1 LDELEDA
8 VSARRLL
15 DQLLQSGQ
23 SLVKEATGHL
33 QGSNGGQPARTPE
46 GGAAGGLGG
55 LGNLLG
61 SGSKAGGG
69 LGSLLSG
76 FGGGALSG
84 SALTMLLSNKK
95 MRKMGG
101 SVAMMGGMAAL
112 GAVAYRAYSDW
123 QRNQQGA
130 AGAAAG
136 TGTGAPITGTATVEP
151 HQAPAGQAAPLG
163 LPEPQTLDRVTG
175 AQAEEHSNAVLV
187 AMIGASKADG
197 HIGADERQLL
207 EGELHKLSTDPADRA
222 WLEAELAKPLDP
234 AAVARSATTPE
245 IAAEMYLASLLIVD
259 EESYMERAYLDEL
272 ARQMKLDPGL
282 KATLEAQLK
291 QAA

>member
-1 LDELEDA
+1 M
-8 VSARRLL
+8 SARQLL

-33 QGSNGGQPARTPE
+33 QGSNGGQPARTQD
-46 GGAAGGLGG
+46 GGAAGGALGG

-61 SGSKAGGG
+61 SGSKSGGG

-101 SVAMMGGMAAL
+101 SIAMMGGMAAL

-130 AGAAAG
+130 AGSVAG
-136 TGTGAPITGTATVEP
+136 AGAPVHGTATVEP
-151 HQAPAGQAAPLG
+151 HAAAAGQGAPLS

-197 HIGADERQLL
+197 HIGAEERQLL
-207 EGELHKLSTDPADRA
+207 EGELNKLSTDPADRA

-234 AAVARSATTPE
+234 AAVAKSATTPE

-259 EESYMERAYLDEL
+259 DESYMERAYLDEL

-282 KATLEAQLK
+282 KATLEAQLQ